1 MRKADES
8 GDNKDEEVSCA
19 KRGESE
25 GNWILRGGS
34 GNWFQT
40 SEKGDIHCVSKKH
53 PRCFSYNSRKH
64 CRIFI
69 IFGRNITKKASDQK
83 MLYFSTSPN

>member
-25 GNWILRGGS
+25 GN
-34 GNWFQT
+34 
-40 SEKGDIHCVSKKH
+40 
-53 PRCFSYNSRKH
+53 
-64 CRIFI
+64 
-69 IFGRNITKKASDQK
+69 
-83 MLYFSTSPN
+83 